1 MADYLF
7 LPDPSLWKMVQE
19 GDKDVFTYIYRKYAT
34 ELYRYGI
41 KIGNDPVLV
50 EDVLQ
55 EVFCRIWDL
64 KKDISINQSI
74 KFYLFST
81 FRRELVK
88 QLSKQSNTESLNNQN
103 ATPQL
108 EFSLQELLIENQ
120 ITLESHQKMVKAM
133 DALSKRQK
141 EAIYLKYIEGLS
153 YEEISKLMNIQVPS
167 LYNLIFKALKF
178 LKNHLLQNNFLRN
191 TPGLIF
197 FDQIL
202 SLFIN

>member
-41 KIGNDPVLV
+41 KICPDPILV

-55 EVFCRIWDL
+55 EVFCRLWDL
-64 KKDISINQSI
+64 KNDISIDRSI

-88 QLSKQSNTESLNNQN
+88 QASKQSNTASLCHQN
-103 ATPQL
+103 LTPQL
-108 EFSLQELLIENQ
+108 EYSLQEILIENQ
-120 ITLESHQKMVKAM
+120 ITLESNQKMEKAM

-178 LKNHLLQNNFLRN
+178 LKNHLLQNKFLRN
-191 TPGLIF
+191 VQGIF
-197 FDQIL
+197 LFDQIL
-202 SLFIN
+202 TFLFN